1 MASKFNPKKKKKTT
15 NLGSLKWNI
24 IYSFFFPPLSLTWI
38 FLFIC
43 FFLTSIITTK
53 PSKRSNGLWLVWDL
67 IPSTKSFLSFKLF
80 THTKFTTHI
89 QTTTDIHTNT
99 RISLTGLALHKGGAG
114 EWTFKPPPPHL
125 ILWVVIVH
133 IYSRA
138 LWNCFLLIPQPVR
151 EHAPLMSFLLN
162 IPVYVKLE
170 LML

>member
-1 MASKFNPKKKKKTT
+1 MASKFNPKKKT
-15 NLGSLKWNI
+15 NYQSRVTEMKYYI
-24 IYSFFFPPLSLTWI
+24 FIFFPPTFPDLD
-38 FLFIC
+38 FFIYL

-138 LWNCFLLIPQPVR
+138 LWNCFLLIPQPAHTVCTW
-151 EHAPLMSFLLN
+151 S
-162 IPVYVKLE
+162 
-170 LML
+170 